1 MIRPAAR
8 AIGALTAVLA
18 LPVACGDG
26 TSGWVLTRDHSSPPP
41 PVGAS
46 SGTGA
51 GSGGHVSDGGAA
63 GLVQAGSGANSGE
76 SGASGAAT
84 AGAGG
89 APVVGPRDP
98 DDFAEVCTPTVSV
111 DNRTAAGNGQLF
123 TDSLPE
129 PEAFMVT
136 AARRACALLYLVPSE
151 VPVTTD
157 LTVLIEDF
165 DGAGELLFS
174 GSRTI
179 VRLSSSHMRNVA
191 DGGGDVAAEI
201 AGISQFLIGLD
212 YGFDSEDP
220 GATHWLH
227 SGLGDWVRFRTGYTQ
242 LDQRAA
248 GGTWTDGF
256 KTTAFFVEWLEQNHE
271 NAAYRLNQSL
281 NPDDGVAWTEAVFV
295 ELTGT
300 DLATSWSEYQASLQ

>member
-8 AIGALTAVLA
+8 AIGALTAVIA

-26 TSGWVLTRDHSSPPP
+26 TSGWVLTRDHSSPPLAL
-41 PVGAS
+41 GAS
-46 SGTGA
+46 SGTSA
-51 GSGGHVSDGGAA
+51 GNGGRSTDGGAA
-63 GLVQAGSGANSGE
+63 GAPQAGSGTGGE
-76 SGASGAAT
+76 SGAAGAVT

-89 APVVGPRDP
+89 AAVVGPRDP
-98 DDFAEVCTPTVSV
+98 DDFAEVCTPTVTV
-111 DNRTAAGNGQLF
+111 DNRTATGNGQLF

-136 AARRACALLYLVPSE
+136 AARRACALLYLLPSE
-151 VPVTTD
+151 VPVTTE

-174 GSRTI
+174 GSSTI

-212 YGFDSEDP
+212 YGFDNEDP
-220 GATHWLH
+220 GATSWLH

-242 LDQRAA
+242 LDQRTP

-271 NAAYRLNQSL
+271 DAAYRLNQSL
-281 NPDDGVAWTEAVFV
+281 NPGDGIAWTEEVFV
-295 ELTGT
+295 ELTGS
-300 DLATSWSEYQASLQ
+300 DLPTLWSEYQASLQ